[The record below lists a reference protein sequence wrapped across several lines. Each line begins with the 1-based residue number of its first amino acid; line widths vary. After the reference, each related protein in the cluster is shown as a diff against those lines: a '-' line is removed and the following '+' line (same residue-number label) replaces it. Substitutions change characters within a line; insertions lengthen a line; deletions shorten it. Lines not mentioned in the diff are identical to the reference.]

1 MTFSTSRNSYLSVN
15 GSRGDDRVAA
25 QSTPQDTEIF
35 TFLEIIMLLSAQHKR
50 HKREAQPYYT
60 QTPGQIESLVSAVI
74 DSLSVHSIAGA
85 RHATQGGRSKAA
97 RGTYFL
103 LQACF
108 LFPCLLQPSV
118 RHARGPR
125 PPPPTLEVV
134 SPPRP
139 ASTAVLRHRD
149 PSRRFQMMLQRAGL
163 VPSHP
168 PVAHTLFTVLPE
180 LFQCKSASPLSRN
193 SFSLCASD
201 RNPLCVGGPADG
213 TLAGAGSSHIVR
225 GSRRLIERARCHVML
240 PPHRLQPG
248 GPTNARSRVSLSN

>member
-1 MTFSTSRNSYLSVN
+1 
-15 GSRGDDRVAA
+15 
-25 QSTPQDTEIF
+25 
-35 TFLEIIMLLSAQHKR
+35 
-50 HKREAQPYYT
+50 
-60 QTPGQIESLVSAVI
+60 
-74 DSLSVHSIAGA
+74 
-85 RHATQGGRSKAA
+85 
-97 RGTYFL
+97 L

-108 LFPCLLQPSV
+108 LLPCLLQPSV

-168 PVAHTLFTVLPE
+168 PVAHTSFTVLPE
-180 LFQCKSASPLSRN
+180 VVQCRARPHSHQLF
-193 SFSLCASD
+193 FLCASD
-201 RNPLCVGGPADG
+201 RNPLCVGGPADD
-213 TLAGAGSSHIVR
+213 TLAGADSSHIVR
-225 GSRRLIERARCHVML
+225 GSRRLIERARCNVMW

-248 GPTNARSRVSLSN
+248 APTNARSRVSLSNSWRVALIPLRPCARAVRVPQLAVVRCKSQVSHQLTRHTEYSMRMSREFFIRSSPV